1 MVYSCIHNN
10 ILSAQTVTRLHF
22 TYAIISGHMAYNSH
36 CWNLD
41 SLFLVHNISNATHRP
56 HTQQTGVLQRNLRH
70 YHIVYYGNLPLIQL
84 RHQRPPVLNRQDGDG
99 AYHSDLRCQ
108 LLRAGLQNWLLV
120 EPLVQNEKE

>member
-1 MVYSCIHNN
+1 MVHSCVHNN

-22 TYAIISGHMAYNSH
+22 TYAIISGNMAYNSL

-70 YHIVYYGNLPLIQL
+70 YHIVYYGNLPVIQH
-84 RHQRPPVLNRQDGDG
+84 RHQRPPVSNRQVSYG
-99 AYHSDLRCQ
+99 AYHSDLCCQ
-108 LLRAGLQNWLLV
+108 LFRVGLQNRLLV
-120 EPLVQNEKE
+120 EPVVQNEKE